1 MSSTSNR
8 PRFAA
13 LLLALATACVAP
25 PTAEDYLAVGFRSP
39 EQAFQSYQTAFAG
52 NQIDLEYRSLGRDF
66 RNAQGIDGMT
76 YRLAREQILKENPF
90 IKWVAAGDIIE
101 SKALGPDRHRLTIQV
116 KNWLTDTRFYVYLQ
130 REDFFEAWVD
140 ERSAF
145 FYFASF
151 DEHVFTDEDD
161 PHLLYAVA
169 QAPPEVDPSEITELN
184 FGREWRIAGFESI
197 PTESSASSTP

>member
-145 FYFASF
+145 FAFA
-151 DEHVFTDEDD
+151 DEDD
-161 PHLLYAVA
+161 PHMLYAVA